1 GEHKRYINYVDD
13 VVIQTQAA
21 THGTIPDIG
30 EYKGEKIYQCLAFVN
45 SEVRKKLED
54 LLDQCSITSWNDTG
68 IDIIAKTGGKAA
80 GIMKFLEKE
89 GLKRSQVMAF
99 GDGEND
105 IAMIKFAGVGV
116 SMGNGKDALKAAAE
130 YVTTSVDDDGIYNA
144 LKHFEL
150 I

>member
-1 GEHKRYINYVDD
+1 
-13 VVIQTQAA
+13 
-21 THGTIPDIG
+21 
-30 EYKGEKIYQCLAFVN
+30 
-45 SEVRKKLED
+45 
-54 LLDQCSITSWNDTG
+54 
-68 IDIIAKTGGKAA
+68 
-80 GIMKFLEKE
+80 MKFLEKE